1 LVLQGFADD
10 SGSGRGA
17 TGGNIFVL
25 AGFLSIA
32 ENWERFSDR
41 WEDFSDQPPKTP
53 DFHMKEAYRI
63 KGPYRWKDET
73 ERDEK
78 INGFVDLIKVHAMY
92 RVGSILAWPNY
103 DKVVKGRVPKLIDNP
118 YFLLFFNVIL
128 STIEFMDKAGLEGT
142 VDWVFDEQGPIGAVA
157 LGWYYFIRDSV
168 PSLRPRLGS
177 APKFKHDSQVL
188 PLKAA
193 DLYAWQIRRY
203 LDKDSP
209 LGIQPNNY
217 IESLLYLHGVSNVIE
232 GEHMEDFV
240 NSIGIALDLKS
251 RTTYF
256 LPLKEKP

>member
-1 LVLQGFADD
+1 
-10 SGSGRGA
+10 
-17 TGGNIFVL
+17 
-25 AGFLSIA
+25 
-32 ENWERFSDR
+32 
-41 WEDFSDQPPKTP
+41 
-53 DFHMKEAYRI
+53 
-63 KGPYRWKDET
+63 
-73 ERDEK
+73 
-78 INGFVDLIKVHAMY
+78 
-92 RVGSILAWPNY
+92 
-103 DKVVKGRVPKLIDNP
+103 
-118 YFLLFFNVIL
+118 
-128 STIEFMDKAGLEGT
+128 MDKAGLEGT